1 MSEKNIILKWV
12 YVILKNKNGKHIIK
26 KSDKKD
32 VIEKK
37 RKMRP
42 LFINKIVFMK
52 IVLHQNVKILLEMI
66 SMNLFN
72 IWRFSQGLY
81 LPDNLLHL
89 VVKWK

>member
-1 MSEKNIILKWV
+1 MSEKKYHLKWV

-26 KSDKKD
+26 KLYKKD

-42 LFINKIVFMK
+42 LFMNKIVFMK

-66 SMNLFN
+66 FMNLFN
-72 IWRFSQGLY
+72 IWHFSQGLY
-81 LPDNLLHL
+81 LLDSLSHLLVL
-89 VVKWK
+89 WK

>member
-1 MSEKNIILKWV
+1 LSEKNIILKWV

-42 LFINKIVFMK
+42 LFMNKIVFMK
-52 IVLHQNVKILLEMI
+52 IVLHQNVKILLDRI
-66 SMNLFN
+66 FMNLFN
-72 IWRFSQGLY
+72 IWHFSQGLY
-81 LPDNLLHL
+81 LPDNLSLL
-89 VVKWK
+89 VV